1 MSTKYYDR
9 ILQIAEAQ
17 KMTMREL
24 AKRAKVGENT
34 IYKWNKS
41 SPQVSSL
48 QRVAKALDVSIFYI
62 IGDDPL
68 SEMEKELLSRFRRL
82 DIMEQVK
89 IIGDIVKI
97 LEGKNGKF

>member
-17 KMTMREL
+17 KITMREL
-24 AKRAKVGENT
+24 AKRANVGENT

-48 QRVAKALDVSIFYI
+48 QRVAKALNVSIFYI

-68 SEMEKELLSRFRRL
+68 SDMEKELLSRFRRL
-82 DIMEQVK
+82 EIMEQVK

>member
-17 KMTMREL
+17 KITMREL
-24 AKRAKVGENT
+24 AKRANVGENT

-48 QRVAKALDVSIFYI
+48 QRVAKALNVSIFYI

-68 SEMEKELLSRFRRL
+68 SDMEKELLSRFRRL
-82 DIMEQVK
+82 EIMEQVK
-89 IIGDIVKI
+89 IISDIVKI

>member
-1 MSTKYYDR
+1 
-9 ILQIAEAQ
+9 
-17 KMTMREL
+17 MREL
-24 AKRAKVGENT
+24 AKRANVGENT

-48 QRVAKALDVSIFYI
+48 QRVAKALNVSIFYI

-68 SEMEKELLSRFRRL
+68 SDMEKELLSRFRRL
-82 DIMEQVK
+82 EIMEQVK
-89 IIGDIVKI
+89 IISGDIVKI

>member
-24 AKRAKVGENT
+24 AKRANVGENT

-48 QRVAKALDVSIFYI
+48 QRVAKALNVSIFYI

-68 SEMEKELLSRFRRL
+68 SDMEKELLSRFRRL
-82 DIMEQVK
+82 EIMEQVK